1 MKIFIAAIAMLFV
14 CSLKAA
20 TADSAGVINDT
31 TAIVA
36 VSDTL
41 ADDTSSYVIS
51 TTIPRGFMQSIQH
64 AIDESS
70 DHSLFDFHP
79 FDGLGA
85 LFAAG
90 GILLVVLFVGI
101 LFFPLAVLA
110 FVVWL
115 LVRNGRRAKKAD
127 MRRYAGPVYTNAS
140 EAPETTGSPAQGDAR
155 PNGRMTDGYTNRR
168 DNAIRNIAVGAG
180 LLVLFYFMDFSFGMD
195 NETNADGSTRTD
207 YSYQFAKR
215 LWGNRVSI
223 IVGGKVSSN
232 NEDQNVGQTLID
244 NASIEYRLDKSATR
258 NISLFYDRSYES
270 LLEGEITEM
279 GIGLILRRKMNRLG
293 ELFIF
298 NRERNKNKPD
308 TTDSKK

>member
-70 DHSLFDFHP
+70 DHSLFDFPP
-79 FDGLGA
+79 FDGFGA

-101 LFFPLAVLA
+101 LFFPP
-110 FVVWL
+110 
-115 LVRNGRRAKKAD
+115 G
-127 MRRYAGPVYTNAS
+127 
-140 EAPETTGSPAQGDAR
+140 
-155 PNGRMTDGYTNRR
+155 
-168 DNAIRNIAVGAG
+168 
-180 LLVLFYFMDFSFGMD
+180 
-195 NETNADGSTRTD
+195 
-207 YSYQFAKR
+207 
-215 LWGNRVSI
+215 
-223 IVGGKVSSN
+223 
-232 NEDQNVGQTLID
+232 
-244 NASIEYRLDKSATR
+244 
-258 NISLFYDRSYES
+258 
-270 LLEGEITEM
+270 
-279 GIGLILRRKMNRLG
+279 GIGVRGMAARA
-293 ELFIF
+293 
-298 NRERNKNKPD
+298 
-308 TTDSKK
+308 

>member
-20 TADSAGVINDT
+20 TADSTGVINDT

-127 MRRYAGPVYTNAS
+127 TRRYAGPVYTNAS

-155 PNGRMTDGYTNRR
+155 PNGKMTDGYTNRR

-180 LLVLFYFMDFSFGMD
+180 LLVLFYFMDFSFGM
-195 NETNADGSTRTD
+195 
-207 YSYQFAKR
+207 
-215 LWGNRVSI
+215 
-223 IVGGKVSSN
+223 
-232 NEDQNVGQTLID
+232 
-244 NASIEYRLDKSATR
+244 
-258 NISLFYDRSYES
+258 
-270 LLEGEITEM
+270 
-279 GIGLILRRKMNRLG
+279 GIGALVVFWGIG
-293 ELFIF
+293 GLFIAR
-298 NRERNKNKPD
+298 NHRNEER
-308 TTDSKK
+308 